1 MKKLYAFSI
10 PTGIGAEHGGY
21 AGDAGMVARKFAKYF
36 DLVVNPNVVNAGS
49 ITALTNNMYY
59 LEGWAFDRYLAREL
73 YLKKREKTKL
83 GVIFDCEIPD
93 GILNIHKNTIEA
105 YKIVKGYDIIT
116 TYTHEP
122 VGIEF
127 SVCGGVSTG
136 SVKNPQTLLKS
147 AKELLNSGADAIA
160 IVCYFPDTEDSDYM
174 QGVGVD
180 PIGGVEGVL
189 SHLIS
194 SEFNVPSAHAPAF
207 SSLDV
212 SFNIE
217 NPKLAA
223 ETVSA
228 TYLPC
233 VLDGLMQSPSYLSQD
248 EARAYEASCRFC
260 EGVFCAPSGL
270 IVPASALGSYG
281 VLGAIKN
288 NIPIYAVKNNSVL
301 DVNAEKMGIEAHVFE
316 SYDDCLES
324 LICGL

>member
-10 PTGIGAEHGGY
+10 PTGIGAEYGGY
-21 AGDAGMVARKFAKYF
+21 AGDAGIIARKFAKHF

-49 ITALTNNMYY
+49 ITALTDNMHY
-59 LEGWAFDRYLAREL
+59 LEGWAFDKYLAGEL
-73 YLKKREKTKL
+73 YLAKRDKTTL
-83 GVIFDCEIPD
+83 GVIFDCEIPKS
-93 GILNIHKNTIEA
+93 ILNIHLNTIEA
-105 YKIVKGYDIIT
+105 YKIVKGYDILVN
-116 TYTHEP
+116 YTSAP

-127 SVCGGVSTG
+127 SVCGGVSMG
-136 SVKNPQTLLKS
+136 NVKNPDT
-147 AKELLNSGADAIA
+147 LLNSARELLARGANAIA
-160 IVCYFPDTEDSDYM
+160 IVCYFPDTEDDDYM
-174 QGVGVD
+174 QGVGID

-212 SFNIE
+212 SFELE

-233 VLDGLMQSPSYLSQD
+233 VLDGLMQAPSYLR
-248 EARAYEASCRFC
+248 EKKEGALRA
-260 EGVFCAPSGL
+260 PDGL
-270 IVPASALGSYG
+270 IVPSSALGSAG

-288 NIPIYAVKNNSVL
+288 NILIYAVKNNSVL
-301 DVNAEKMGIEAHVFE
+301 DVTAEKMGIKVCEFE
-316 SYDDCLES
+316 TYDDCLEY
-324 LICGL
+324 LIGG